1 MRIGDAALFHIT
13 LTTLYTKYTPP
24 VKHLVVD
31 VTDDVR
37 LARVQLRVLRMRNR
51 KLQSRRN
58 RNRKQLIAAA
68 SNHRLEDRPRRR
80 RGRRGK

>member
-1 MRIGDAALFHIT
+1 MVWPTVGSRTAEEHNR
-13 LTTLYTKYTPP
+13 TPP

-68 SNHRLEDRPRRR
+68 SKHWLEDRPRRR